1 MNIIDAVWE
10 QRNIGLSTVEL
21 IFDATDTIESYQQW
35 VQGGINDTVD
45 YSVAKVPVGD
55 VVLTNYLLNDGFEF
69 LELIT
74 EVSVT
79 QLPNLSRIQERML
92 SKLSFAEMQQ
102 ADIEFLFEQI
112 RLGLFKTNRVALD
125 PKLGLKKSISR
136 YIGWLTDELS
146 RGARFYRINFNQDFA
161 GFFILGATRGN
172 KITSILAGIFE
183 SHQRYALGFF
193 MNYFA
198 YVQAFELGAKAV
210 YTNFSSNNRGASS
223 IHYSIACNLH
233 NQYYVLTKM
242 KDE

>member
-1 MNIIDAVWE
+1 MKVIDAVWE
-10 QRNIGLSTVEL
+10 QRNIGLATVEL
-21 IFDATDTIESYQQW
+21 IFDTSDTIDNYRQW
-35 VQGGINDTVD
+35 VRERVNDSVD
-45 YSVAKVPVGD
+45 YNVAKVPVGD
-55 VVLTNYLLNDGFEF
+55 AVLTNHLLNDGFEF

-79 QLPNLSRIQERML
+79 QLPILSRIQERML
-92 SKLSFAEMQQ
+92 SKLSYAEMQ
-102 ADIEFLFEQI
+102 ASDMEYLFEQI
-112 RLGLFKTNRVALD
+112 RLGLFKTDRVALD
-125 PKLGLKKSISR
+125 PKLGLQKSISR

-146 RGARFYRINFNQDFA
+146 RGARFYRINFNQEFA
-161 GFFILGATRGN
+161 GFFILGAAKGN

-198 YVQAFELGAKAV
+198 YVEAFELGAKAV

-233 NQYYVLTKM
+233 NQYYVLSKM
-242 KDE
+242 KGE